1 MHACLYC
8 TWHFTASSL
17 LCLCLHSSK
26 RLSSLWFPSGKR
38 QDKEKAQREK
48 KRTSCKREFT
58 EEQCCLA
65 FSWGSVQQTLCHAL
79 HLRRRGTVAVNNP
92 LRASRSAFLSYA
104 GSEQPRDRWTVC
116 GASPSTR
123 HSYGPRLPIAAGKV
137 SSVYETINY
146 TYLI

>member
-1 MHACLYC
+1 MLVC
-8 TWHFTASSL
+8 TVPDILRRVGFCVSV
-17 LCLCLHSSK
+17 CIVQK
-26 RLSSLWFPSGKR
+26 RLSSLWFPSGKS

-65 FSWGSVQQTLCHAL
+65 FSQGSLQQTLCHAL

-92 LRASRSAFLSYA
+92 LCASCSAFLSYA
-104 GSEQPRDRWTVC
+104 GSEQPEDRRTVC
-116 GASPSTR
+116 GASSSTR
-123 HSYGPRLPIAAGKV
+123 HSYGPRLLIAAGKV